1 MRIIGLALLWM
12 GSALA
17 GPMEDFVAA
26 AREKHGTKGEK
37 AAKFLIEHMPDK
49 DKESLTAGFLTSH
62 LDSVF
67 AARSEFPWAADVPW
81 AIFLNDVLPYAVFDE
96 TREPWHAKLRE
107 IARPLVRNAKS
118 ASEAAQTLN
127 QGLFNQIKVHY
138 HTGRKKPNQS
148 LGESM
153 ASGRA
158 TCTGLSII
166 LVSACR
172 SVGIPARA
180 VGTPLW
186 ANGRGNHTWV
196 EIWDKGWHFTGADE
210 YDAGGLNRGWFT
222 GDAAQA
228 MPDPPQHG
236 IYATSWKRAGL
247 CFPMV
252 WAPGNGD
259 VAAINVTGRY
269 AKPQAAADGMAH
281 LGVRL
286 FDRKGGR
293 RVVAKVGLLE
303 KSGTR
308 HETQLTRAGT
318 ADLNDMP
325 RLTLKAGSSGKL
337 LFTLGGETRAMDFG
351 PLPPGNPTIDAL
363 WEELPKWD
371 KP

>member
-1 MRIIGLALLWM
+1 MQVIGLTLLWM

-26 AREKHGTKGEK
+26 ASEKHGTDGEK

-49 DKESLTAGFLTSH
+49 DKESLTAEFLTSH
-62 LDSVF
+62 LDSAF
-67 AARSEFPWAADVPW
+67 ASRAGFPWAADVPW
-81 AIFLNDVLPYAVFDE
+81 DVFLNDALPYAVFDE
-96 TREPWHAKLRE
+96 TREPWHAQLRE
-107 IARPLVRNAKS
+107 IAKPLVRNAKS
-118 ASEAAQTLN
+118 ASEAAQALN
-127 QGLFNQIKVHY
+127 RGIFNQINVHY

-166 LVSACR
+166 LVNACR

-210 YDAGGLNRGWFT
+210 YDAGGLNRGWFI

-228 MPDPPQHG
+228 MDNPPQHG

-247 CFPMV
+247 AFPMV
-252 WAPGNGD
+252 WSPGNRD
-259 VAAINVTGRY
+259 VAAVNVTARY
-269 AKPQAAADGMAH
+269 AKPRATTDGMAN

-286 FDRKGGR
+286 RDRKNGGR
-293 RVVAKVGLLE
+293 IAAEADLIE

-308 HETQLTRAGT
+308 HETQLTKAGT

-325 RLTLKAGSSGKL
+325 RFALKAGTSGKL
-337 LFTLGGETRAMDFG
+337 LFTLGDETRAMDFG
-351 PLPPGNPTIDAL
+351 PLPPGNPTIDAV
-363 WEELPKWD
+363 WEDLQSEARQ
-371 KP
+371 

>member
-1 MRIIGLALLWM
+1 MRVIGLALLWM

-26 AREKHGTKGEK
+26 AREKHGPDGGK
-37 AAKFLIEHMPDK
+37 AAAFLVEHMPGRDR
-49 DKESLTAGFLTSH
+49 ECLTADFLVSH

-67 AARSEFPWAADVPW
+67 SARAEFPWAADIPW
-81 AIFLNDVLPYAVFDE
+81 DVFLNDALPYAVFDE

-118 ASEAAQTLN
+118 ASEAAQALN

-148 LGESM
+148 LSESM

-166 LVSACR
+166 LVNACR

-180 VGTPLW
+180 VGTPMW
-186 ANGRGNHTWV
+186 ANQRGNHTWV

-222 GDAAQA
+222 GDASQA
-228 MPDPPQHG
+228 KIDSLQHA
-236 IYATSWKRAGL
+236 IYATSWKRDGL

-252 WAPGNGD
+252 WAPGCRD
-259 VAAINVTGRY
+259 VAAVNVTGHY

-281 LGVRL
+281 LGIRL
-286 FDRKGGR
+286 FDRKNGKR
-293 RVVAKVGLLE
+293 IAADVGLVE
-303 KSGTR
+303 KSGTL
-308 HETQLTRAGT
+308 HETKATKAGT

-325 RLTLKAGSSGKL
+325 RFTLKPGASGKL
-337 LFTLGGETRAMDFG
+337 IFTLGDETRAMDFG
-351 PLPPGNPTIDAL
+351 PLTAGNPTIDAM
-363 WEELPKWD
+363 WEELPKRD
-371 KP
+371 TP